1 MAKIEP
7 GALSEIVAGLPRMKN
22 SNVLV
27 GMDTSDDAVV
37 YKLTDD
43 IAIIQTLDFFP
54 PPVDD
59 PYLFG
64 QIAAANSLSD
74 VYAMGGRPITAMNIV
89 AFPLCTLGKQTL
101 AEILR
106 GGAEKCIEAG
116 AVIAGGHSIED
127 KEPKFGLS
135 VTGIVH
141 PDKVLANRGAKPGDA
156 LVLTKPVGSGMLV
169 TAAQAELFA
178 ESVAIA
184 YAEMVRLNKYA
195 AEIMADYS
203 VHACTDITGFGLLGH
218 TFELTEASGVKLVLD
233 SAMVPVFADALAAA
247 EMGFVPAG
255 VYSNRQHYTAI
266 TFADSVSEALRDVL
280 FDPQTSGG
288 LLISLAKAEAVVM
301 TERMVAAGIIAA
313 VIGEIAETGNGEIY
327 VK

>member
-7 GALSEIVAGLPRMKN
+7 GALSEIVAGLPRMNN

-89 AFPLCTLGKQTL
+89 AFPLCTLGKVAL

-141 PDKVLANRGAKPGDA
+141 PDKVLANRGAKIGDA

-169 TAAQAELFA
+169 TAAQAELFS

-195 AEIMADYS
+195 AEIMADYA

-218 TFELTEASGVKLVLD
+218 TFELTQASGVKMILD
-233 SAMVPVFADALAAA
+233 SAAVPIFADALTAA

-255 VYSNRQHYTAI
+255 VYSNRQHYKAV

-288 LLISLAKAEAVVM
+288 LLIALSKAEAVLM
-301 TERMVAAGIIAA
+301 TERMVAAGIVAA
-313 VIGEIAETGNGEIY
+313 VIGEIVEIGNGEIY

>member
-7 GALSEIVAGLPRMKN
+7 GALSEIVAGLPRIIN
-22 SNVLV
+22 DNVLV

-37 YKLTDD
+37 YKLNDD

-74 VYAMGGRPITAMNIV
+74 VYAMGGKPITAMNIV
-89 AFPLCTLGKQTL
+89 AFPLCALGKDTL

-106 GGAEKCIEAG
+106 GSAEKCIEAG

-141 PDKVLANRGAKPGDA
+141 PKKVLANRGAIVGDV
-156 LVLTKPVGSGMLV
+156 LVLTKPVGSGVLI

-178 ESVAIA
+178 DSVNIA
-184 YAEMVRLNKYA
+184 YSEMVRLNKYA
-195 AEIMADYS
+195 AEIMVQYP

-218 TFELTEASGVKLVLD
+218 TFEMTEASAVKVVIN
-233 SAMVPVFADALAAA
+233 SADVPILADALAAA
-247 EMGFVPAG
+247 DMGFVPAG
-255 VYSNRQHYTAI
+255 VYNNRTHYTEVS
-266 TFADSVSEALRDVL
+266 FADNVGEAMRDVL

-288 LLISLAKAEAVVM
+288 LLIALAKNEAM
-301 TERMVAAGIIAA
+301 AMSKQMIAAGIIAA
-313 VIGEIAETGNGEIY
+313 VVGEVVENGNGEIY

>member
-7 GALSEIVAGLPRMKN
+7 GALSEIVAGLPRVKN
-22 SNVLV
+22 ENILV

-37 YKLTDD
+37 YKLNDE
-43 IAIIQTLDFFP
+43 IALIQTLDFFP

-74 VYAMGGRPITAMNIV
+74 VYAMGGRPVTAMNIV
-89 AFPLCTLGKQTL
+89 AFPLCALGKETL

-106 GGAEKCIEAG
+106 GGAEKCLEAG

-141 PDKVLANRGAKPGDA
+141 PDKVLANRGAQIGDT
-156 LVLTKPVGSGMLV
+156 LVLTKPVGSGILI
-169 TAAQAELFA
+169 TAAQAEMFP
-178 ESVAIA
+178 ESVKIA

-195 AEIMADYS
+195 AEIMANYS

-218 TFELTEASGVKLVLD
+218 LFELTEASAINVTVNSVK
-233 SAMVPVFADALAAA
+233 VPVLPDALAAA

-255 VYSNRQHYTAI
+255 VYNNRKHYTAVN
-266 TFADSVSEALRDVL
+266 FAENVSEAMRDVL

-288 LLISLAKAEAVVM
+288 LLIALSKDEAMVM
-301 TERMVAAGIIAA
+301 TEQMVSAGITAA
-313 VIGEIAETGNGEIY
+313 VIGEITGTGNGAIY
-327 VK
+327 VE

>member
-7 GALSEIVAGLPRMKN
+7 GALSEIVAGLPRLKN
-22 SNVLV
+22 VNVLV

-37 YKLTDD
+37 YKLSDD

-74 VYAMGGRPITAMNIV
+74 VYAMGGKPITAMNIV
-89 AFPLCTLGKQTL
+89 AFPLCALGKEAL

-141 PDKVLANRGAKPGDA
+141 PDKVLANRGAKVGDV

-178 ESVAIA
+178 DSVAIA
-184 YAEMVRLNKYA
+184 YSEMIRLNKYA
-195 AEIMADYS
+195 AEIMVDYP

-218 TFELTEASGVKLVLD
+218 AFEMTAASEIKLVLD
-233 SAMVPVFADALAAA
+233 SATVPIFSDALAAA

-255 VYSNRQHYTAI
+255 VYNNRKHYTAV
-266 TFADSVSEALRDVL
+266 TFHESVSDALRDVL

-288 LLISLAKAEAVVM
+288 LLIALAKADALLM
-301 TERMVAAGIIAA
+301 TERMVAAGIVAA
-313 VIGEIAETGNGEIY
+313 IIGEVSEQGSGEIY